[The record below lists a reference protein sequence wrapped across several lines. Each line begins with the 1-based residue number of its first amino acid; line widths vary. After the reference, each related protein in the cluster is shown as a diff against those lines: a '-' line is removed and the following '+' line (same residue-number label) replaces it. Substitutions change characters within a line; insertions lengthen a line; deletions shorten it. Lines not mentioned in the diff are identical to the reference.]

1 MIDFEALESDISCLI
16 SELDYKRV
24 SSIDE
29 ADSFGSSKGNTKRFF
44 ISSPS
49 VQTTSKQNSSEA
61 IVNNTITIMYS
72 CGDDFAKQQKVKF
85 QVMNDIF
92 KMQNNLKEKTQ
103 KKEFKCK
110 ALFIMTIANL
120 NQSNLK
126 LNTGYFSIDF
136 EIQSRISIN
145 NI

>member
-1 MIDFEALESDISCLI
+1 MIDFEALESDISCI
-16 SELDYKRV
+16 VSELDYKRV

-49 VQTTSKQNSSEA
+49 VQTSSFQNSKQA
-61 IVNNTITIMYS
+61 TVNNTITIMYS
-72 CGDDFAKQQKVKF
+72 CGDDFVKQQKVKF

-92 KMQNNLKEKTQ
+92 KIQNNLKEKTQ

-120 NQSNLK
+120 SQSNLK

-136 EIQSRISIN
+136 EIQSRLTITQ
-145 NI
+145 